1 MISFLVALAVGFNVF
16 VGFYYGLVNVVYSV
30 LLALALVAILKH
42 VKRIK
47 YSSRYDFS
55 SSPETPPVSVVIPA
69 YNEEGDIVE
78 SVKSALSLNYPYFE
92 VIVVNDGSSDGTLR
106 RLVDSFGLRR
116 IDLVYRDVIKT
127 EKVRGFHYSV
137 DFPNLIVVDK
147 ERGGKS
153 DSLNCGVNIARS
165 PYFCSVDAD
174 SVLERDSL
182 LRLVAPM
189 LESTVPVI
197 ASGGV
202 IRAINGCTLEHG
214 EVKKVDLPENDLAMF
229 QIVEYLRAFLFGR
242 VGLDVMNA
250 VLILSGAFSLFSRA
264 AIIEVGGYSR
274 KNVSEDMEL
283 VVKLRK
289 HFKKKKRPYKIKFI
303 SDPICWT
310 EVPENLRMLGRQR
323 RRWHLGLMQSIIQ
336 HRSVL
341 FNPAYGKL
349 GLIVMPYYLLV
360 EMLSPFVEVFGY
372 IVVVMSFFLHIIS
385 AEFFLLFLIL
395 AVFYGIFLSTAGV
408 FLEELTYKR
417 YPKWGHLAKLLLF
430 GIFENFGYRQLNSFW
445 RVQAAANYFMGKR
458 QWEYVMRS
466 KNH

>member
-1 MISFLVALAVGFNVF
+1 
-16 VGFYYGLVNVVYSV
+16 
-30 LLALALVAILKH
+30 
-42 VKRIK
+42 
-47 YSSRYDFS
+47 
-55 SSPETPPVSVVIPA
+55 
-69 YNEEGDIVE
+69 
-78 SVKSALSLNYPYFE
+78 
-92 VIVVNDGSSDGTLR
+92 
-106 RLVDSFGLRR
+106 
-116 IDLVYRDVIKT
+116 
-127 EKVRGFHYSV
+127 
-137 DFPNLIVVDK
+137 
-147 ERGGKS
+147 
-153 DSLNCGVNIARS
+153 
-165 PYFCSVDAD
+165 
-174 SVLERDSL
+174 
-182 LRLVAPM
+182 
-189 LESTVPVI
+189 
-197 ASGGV
+197 
-202 IRAINGCTLEHG
+202 
-214 EVKKVDLPENDLAMF
+214 
-229 QIVEYLRAFLFGR
+229 
-242 VGLDVMNA
+242 
-250 VLILSGAFSLFSRA
+250 
-264 AIIEVGGYSR
+264 
-274 KNVSEDMEL
+274 

>member
-1 MISFLVALAVGFNVF
+1 
-16 VGFYYGLVNVVYSV
+16 
-30 LLALALVAILKH
+30 
-42 VKRIK
+42 
-47 YSSRYDFS
+47 
-55 SSPETPPVSVVIPA
+55 
-69 YNEEGDIVE
+69 
-78 SVKSALSLNYPYFE
+78 
-92 VIVVNDGSSDGTLR
+92 
-106 RLVDSFGLRR
+106 
-116 IDLVYRDVIKT
+116 
-127 EKVRGFHYSV
+127 
-137 DFPNLIVVDK
+137 
-147 ERGGKS
+147 
-153 DSLNCGVNIARS
+153 
-165 PYFCSVDAD
+165 
-174 SVLERDSL
+174 
-182 LRLVAPM
+182 M

-202 IRAINGCTLEHG
+202 IRAINGSALEQG
-214 EVKKVDLPENDLAMF
+214 EVRKVDLPENDLAMF

-250 VLILSGAFSLFSRA
+250 VLILSGAFSLFNKA

-289 HFKKKKRPYKIKFI
+289 HFRKNKRPYKIKFI

-372 IVVVMSFFLHIIS
+372 VVVVLSYFLNIIS
-385 AEFFLLFLIL
+385 AEFFLLFLVL

-417 YPKWGHLAKLLLF
+417 YPKWSHLARLLLF

-466 KNH
+466 NNH